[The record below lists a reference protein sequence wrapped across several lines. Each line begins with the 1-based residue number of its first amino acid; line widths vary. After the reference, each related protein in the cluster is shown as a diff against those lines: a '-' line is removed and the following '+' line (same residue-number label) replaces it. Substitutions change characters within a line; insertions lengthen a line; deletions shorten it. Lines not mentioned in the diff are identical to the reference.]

1 MRGHGGRPSS
11 ATRRSRTG
19 QVSGLETCDNERML
33 RVKHVEVDPAPISR
47 LGSLLTAHR
56 AEELAATAA
65 RARDVLSGRKVLNVN
80 ATASGGGVAEMLQ
93 TLHAYWLGAGI
104 DADWLVLR
112 GNTDFFALTKRI
124 HNVLHGEPGDGG
136 NLKKGERRIYED
148 VLADNLE
155 SMLGEVRPGDVVLLH
170 DPQTA
175 GLVDGLQKAGAKA
188 IWRCHIGRDTTNKH
202 TDRGWSFL
210 RPYIENAD
218 AFVFS
223 RRDYTPDWVPRDR
236 LYIIPP
242 AIDPYSAKNQM
253 LEPGD
258 LVSILADSGLV
269 TDGVSRPPTRFTRR
283 DGRSDVVRHHTGLL
297 ADSSV
302 APRATER
309 LVLQVSRWDKLKD
322 MPGVMKGFVDHLHRL
337 PEDVHLML
345 AGPEV
350 SGVSDDPEGALE
362 LAACIAAWRELPAPT
377 RRRVHL
383 ASLPMD
389 DIDENAVM
397 VNALQRHATIVVQK
411 SLFEGFGLT
420 VTEAMWKGRPV
431 VASAVGGIQDQITD
445 GVDGILLRDPTDFA
459 EYADALKQLLHDPV
473 LAERMGAAGH
483 AHAQDEFLGDRHL
496 RQYVDLFATLL
507 T

>member
-1 MRGHGGRPSS
+1 M
-11 ATRRSRTG
+11 
-19 QVSGLETCDNERML
+19 
-33 RVKHVEVDPAPISR
+33 KHVEVDPQPIER
-47 LGSLLTAHR
+47 LSSLLTPER
-56 AEELAATAA
+56 AAQFEATAA
-65 RARDVLSGRKVLNVN
+65 RAREVLKGRKVWNVN

-104 DADWLVLR
+104 DAYWLVLR
-112 GNTDFFALTKRI
+112 GVPDFFTLTKRI

-136 NLKKGERRIYED
+136 HLKKAEHRIYEE

-155 SMLGEVRPGDVVLLH
+155 GIVHEIRAGDIMLLH

-175 GLVDGLQKAGAKA
+175 GLVEGLQQVGAKV

-202 TDRGWSFL
+202 TDRGWDFL
-210 RPYIENAD
+210 RPYIQHAD

-223 RRDYTPDWVPRDR
+223 RREYVPDWVPEDR
-236 LYIIPP
+236 LFIIPP
-242 AIDPYSAKNQM
+242 ALDPFSAKNQY
-253 LEPGD
+253 LEPADVVGI
-258 LVSILADSGLV
+258 LVDAGLV
-269 TDGVSRPPTRFTRR
+269 TDGAHRPPTRFTRR

-297 ADSSV
+297 ADSSA
-302 APRATER
+302 APKATER
-309 LVLQVSRWDKLKD
+309 LVLQVSRWDRLKD
-322 MPGVMKGFVDHLHRL
+322 MPGVMKGFVDHLADL
-337 PEDVHLML
+337 PPDVHLML

-362 LAACIAAWRELPAPT
+362 LAACIAAWRALPEAT

-397 VNALQRHATIVVQK
+397 VNALQRHAYLVVQK

-431 VASAVGGIQDQITD
+431 VASAVGGIMDQIND
-445 GVDGILLRDPTDFA
+445 GVDGILLRDPTDLD
-459 EYADALKQLLHDPV
+459 EYAGALKRLLHDPP
-473 LAERMGAAGH
+473 LAERMGAAAH
-483 AHAQDEFLGDRHL
+483 AHARDEFLGDRHL
-496 RQYVDLFATLL
+496 RQYIDLFAALL
-507 T
+507 AQ

>member
-19 QVSGLETCDNERML
+19 QVSGPETCDHERML

-56 AEELAATAA
+56 AQELAATAA

-112 GNTDFFALTKRI
+112 GNSDFFALTKRI

-302 APRATER
+302 APRATDR

-362 LAACIAAWRELPAPT
+362 LAACIAAWRELPEQT

-445 GVDGILLRDPTDFA
+445 GVDGILLRDPTDLA

>member
-1 MRGHGGRPSS
+1 M
-11 ATRRSRTG
+11 
-19 QVSGLETCDNERML
+19 
-33 RVKHVEVDPAPISR
+33 KHVEVDPKPIER
-47 LGSLLTAHR
+47 LASLLTPER
-56 AEELAATAA
+56 AAQYEATAA
-65 RARDVLSGRKVLNVN
+65 HARELLKGRKVWNVN
-80 ATASGGGVAEMLQ
+80 ATATGGGVAEMLQ

-104 DADWLVLR
+104 DAYWLVLR
-112 GNTDFFALTKRI
+112 GVPDFFTLTKRI

-136 NLKKGERRIYED
+136 PLKRGEHRIYEQ

-155 SMLGEVRPGDVVLLH
+155 SMVHEISPGDIMLLH

-175 GLVDGLQKAGAKA
+175 GLVEGLKRAGAKV

-210 RPYIENAD
+210 RPYIEHAD

-223 RRDYTPDWVPRDR
+223 RSEYVPDWVPQEK
-236 LYIIPP
+236 LAIIPP
-242 AIDPYSAKNQM
+242 AIDPFSAKNQVIT
-253 LEPGD
+253 PADVVGI
-258 LVSILADSGLV
+258 LVATGLIL
-269 TDGVSRPPTRFTRR
+269 DGSSRPAVPFTRR
-283 DGRSDVVRHHTGLL
+283 DGRTDVVRHHSGLL
-297 ADSSV
+297 ADSSI
-302 APRATER
+302 APKVTDR

-322 MPGVMKGFVDHLHRL
+322 MPGVMKGFVDHVADM
-337 PEDVHLML
+337 PPDVHLML

-362 LAACIAAWRELPAPT
+362 LAACIAQWRDLPDST

-389 DIDENAVM
+389 DTDENAVI
-397 VNALQRHATIVVQK
+397 VNALQRHAYLVVQK

-431 VASAVGGIQDQITD
+431 VASAVGGIQDQVED
-445 GVDGILLRDPTDFA
+445 GVDGILLRDPTDLD
-459 EYADALKQLLHDPV
+459 EYATALKQLLDDPP

-483 AHAQDEFLGDRHL
+483 AHARDEFLGDRHL
-496 RQYVDLFATLL
+496 RQYIDLFASLL